1 MSDGLPKPLRV
12 LRDRLRTA
20 INALD
25 AYDRLL
31 LSGAMGGPDAS
42 IKKGSAL
49 TTIIR
54 CLRAIPPITK
64 DSSV

>member
-1 MSDGLPKPLRV
+1 MSDGLPKQLRV

-31 LSGAMGGPDAS
+31 LSGPPIA
-42 IKKGSAL
+42 
-49 TTIIR
+49 R